1 MRANNCR
8 YGTATLP
15 RGSGFTLIEILIVIT
30 IIGLIMAFAAGKIFG
45 QGDEAK
51 ARLAKAQISEIG
63 GKLDLFKLDVG
74 RYPSSSEGLKALLQN
89 PGGVNNWNGPY
100 VTKEEQIKDPWS
112 RDFTY
117 ASPGQ
122 KGPYDLISLGADGQ
136 PGGEGPNRDISN

>member
-1 MRANNCR
+1 MRAN
-8 YGTATLP
+8 P
-15 RGSGFTLIEILIVIT
+15 RRITTFPGPRRSGFTLIEILIVIT
-30 IIGLIMAFAAGKIFG
+30 IIGLIMAFAASRIFG

-51 ARLAKAQISEIG
+51 SRLAKAQISEIG

-89 PGGVNNWNGPY
+89 PGGANNWNGPY
-100 VTKEEQIKDPWS
+100 VTKEEQIKDPWN

-136 PGGEGPNRDISN
+136 VGGEGPNRDISN